1 MVIENGRVREQE
13 YWDIP
18 SGQVEIRS
26 EREWIETVREKL
38 LESIRIRLIS
48 DVPLGA
54 FLSGGIDSSAIV
66 GAMAGMMDE
75 PVKTYSIGFD
85 QSDRFYNELPYARIV
100 AKAFGTDHHEIIVR
114 PEIGRLLPNLIWHL
128 DEPLADSAF
137 VTTYLVAKLARETV
151 TVILSGVGGD
161 ELFGGY
167 RRYLGNQLGQYYR
180 WLPSTLRSKWLPSF
194 FAALPQDR
202 HSSLK
207 NYVRYADAF
216 VRSAGFDSSQQYM
229 SYVTLFSSDS
239 QKDLFNSGFETELQ
253 GRNGFASEVLK
264 QYLEAHPERS
274 GLRKLLYADMKTS
287 LPDDLLALTD
297 KMTMAASIECRAP
310 FVDHELVELAASM
323 PDSLRIRGFTMK
335 YLLKKV
341 VAPWLPREILHRKKR
356 GFGAPMGS
364 WIRNELGPL
373 VDSLLSEKQIR
384 RRGLFNPAAV
394 GEIVAK
400 HKAQKGD
407 YTDQLLALINLEL
420 WCQIFLDGTKHQ
432 DLTEMMTETMAIGG

>member
-1 MVIENGRVREQE
+1 LFASEIKSLLEVSQNPGKFNVRALHEYLALGYVPAPFTLFDRIEKLMPGHYMVIENGRVREQE

-100 AKAFGTDHHEIIVR
+100 ANAFGTDHHEIIVR

-180 WLPSTLRSKWLPSF
+180 WLPSILRSKWLPRF

-239 QKDLFNSGFETELQ
+239 QKDLFNSGLETELQ

-264 QYLEAHPERS
+264 QCLEAHPELS

-287 LPDDLLALTD
+287 LPDDL
-297 KMTMAASIECRAP
+297 
-310 FVDHELVELAASM
+310 
-323 PDSLRIRGFTMK
+323 
-335 YLLKKV
+335 
-341 VAPWLPREILHRKKR
+341 
-356 GFGAPMGS
+356 
-364 WIRNELGPL
+364 
-373 VDSLLSEKQIR
+373 
-384 RRGLFNPAAV
+384 
-394 GEIVAK
+394 
-400 HKAQKGD
+400 
-407 YTDQLLALINLEL
+407 
-420 WCQIFLDGTKHQ
+420 
-432 DLTEMMTETMAIGG
+432 